1 MQVWQLHEPFAKI
14 TSLSELY
21 FRLRT
26 FILMV
31 PTKKV
36 IYMSYDSNTNSYKPW
51 RWVRFD
57 LKFRMKN
64 IYINSNLN
72 PLAKLTNS
80 TRSTEFKDILL
91 RKISQMVTRT
101 IPIWAR
107 IVISQAMKYGIRF
120 WIWQKVNGNWD
131 NNIRISQWREIHCR
145 TNTSILRKK

>member
-1 MQVWQLHEPFAKI
+1 MNRGGVAYSPLFRILFPICEKPRQPNFWEVIHSDFISICKFGSFKNPFAKI

-21 FRLRT
+21 FRLRR

-36 IYMSYDSNTNSYKPW
+36 IYVSYDSNTSSYKPW

-80 TRSTEFKDILL
+80 SRRTEFKDILL
-91 RKISQMVTRT
+91 RNISQMITRT
-101 IPIWAR
+101 IPIRAR
-107 IVISQAMKYGIRF
+107 IVISQAMK
-120 WIWQKVNGNWD
+120 
-131 NNIRISQWREIHCR
+131 
-145 TNTSILRKK
+145 